1 MDGSILMD
9 VKKMLGLGADYL
21 AFDTDII
28 IFINSALMTLQQLG
42 VGPVGGFSIEDSSDT
57 WSSFLPDDK
66 MMDGVKEYVY
76 ISVRII
82 FDPPTNSFVMDALQ
96 KKKEELEWRLRE
108 QAEFYPGDE
117 TGLGYWQK
125 VEATEEAENES
136 GDG

>member
-1 MDGSILMD
+1 MDDGILASI
-9 VKKMLGLGADYL
+9 KKMLGLDEDYH
-21 AFDTDII
+21 AFDTDVI

-42 VGPVGGFSIEDSSDT
+42 VGPVNGYSITDASDT
-57 WSSFLPDDK
+57 WSSFLQSD
-66 MMDGVKEYVY
+66 MMLEGVKEYVY
-76 ISVRII
+76 ICVRII

-125 VEATEEAENES
+125 KEIEETET